1 MMESYCFTIS
11 LYHNVN
17 RTTPLP
23 HLRLRPHWSLAR
35 WKMCP
40 WSALSSILG
49 GPRKDMISCWN
60 WILRKHIQYIHTT
73 IQQTHKHGAERYLP
87 RLAHDCRVWEHQVSP
102 LKTRTDSGMGFIDQC
117 QGFDLPMISWVEIHI
132 SGVHPTLSP
141 WSPQRFWAL
150 CGSQGARPRLRLMW
164 RIWTSNLWRARC
176 GFRVYVNLA
185 EGTMIYDVG
194 MAKPRMN
201 FCLLW
206 KDWESFD
213 FFFFVSHLQSHK
225 TTFRA
230 RKCYESLLNQ
240 PNLPVFWSA
249 VHSSCHARCQILKIQ
264 RRSRLAVASLISRLF
279 TSGST
284 AKVQRCPQ
292 FVVHNLL
299 WPRRV
304 VRKMRK
310 SRTPSDFNRSLGQAE
325 SRPTDSPRPRCS
337 CWFLVTLRV
346 IGVDMGRYLLK
357 LKLWYGLIWYDM
369 VWYVMICYDSL
380 SGWPSR
386 KKIADAWRVMWSW
399 EAVKSLQA
407 TRRRSSLNKQDED
420 KVGFIPPHFSFFCVP
435 NGWFTLC

>member
-213 FFFFVSHLQSHK
+213 YFFCIPSSIPQNNIPSSKVLWITFEPAESASVLKRSPQFMSRQVPDPEDPAAEQVGCCISDFETFHIWVNSQSPK
-225 TTFRA
+225 MSTVCGPQSAATQESGPKDEKVPDSKRFQSLFGA
-230 RKCYESLLNQ
+230 SRK
-240 PNLPVFWSA
+240 
-249 VHSSCHARCQILKIQ
+249 
-264 RRSRLAVASLISRLF
+264 
-279 TSGST
+279 ST
-284 AKVQRCPQ
+284 NRQSKAKVQ
-292 FVVHNLL
+292 LL
-299 WPRRV
+299 V
-304 VRKMRK
+304 
-310 SRTPSDFNRSLGQAE
+310 SGHTESNRG
-325 SRPTDSPRPRCS
+325 
-337 CWFLVTLRV
+337 
-346 IGVDMGRYLLK
+346 
-357 LKLWYGLIWYDM
+357 WYGSIPSQTETMIWIDM
-369 VWYVMICYDSL
+369 VWYGMICYDML
-380 SGWPSR
+380 W
-386 KKIADAWRVMWSW
+386 
-399 EAVKSLQA
+399 
-407 TRRRSSLNKQDED
+407 
-420 KVGFIPPHFSFFCVP
+420 
-435 NGWFTLC
+435 